1 MQRGWEA
8 LSAARRADCAN
19 LPTPTPLV
27 FDQSPGSQSHA
38 LLAQLGQSGVSCL
51 VPCVPDRSRPMIRL
65 ACFAIYLVLD
75 VFADPEA
82 AAVRLDPRDIHL
94 PQITNQETQV
104 A

>member
-1 MQRGWEA
+1 
-8 LSAARRADCAN
+8 
-19 LPTPTPLV
+19 
-27 FDQSPGSQSHA
+27 
-38 LLAQLGQSGVSCL
+38 
-51 VPCVPDRSRPMIRL
+51 MIRL

-75 VFADPEA
+75 VFADPEV